1 MLYENRKYLIFN
13 VSEINKIIFSEIL
26 ETSVDSMRRSLDG
39 SKTFIKWEGS
49 DPPFI
54 STLLTKEGP
63 YSHSEILSILSTSD
77 WKDFNIIN

>member
-1 MLYENRKYLIFN
+1 MLYEDRKYLIFN

-26 ETSVDSMRRSLDG
+26 ETSADSMRKSLDG

-49 DPPFI
+49 DPSFI
-54 STLLTKEGP
+54 SALLTKEGP

>member
-1 MLYENRKYLIFN
+1 MLYEDRKYLIFN

-26 ETSVDSMRRSLDG
+26 ETSADSMRKSLDG

-49 DPPFI
+49 DPSFI
-54 STLLTKEGP
+54 STLSTKEGP

>member
-1 MLYENRKYLIFN
+1 MLYEDRKYLIFN

-26 ETSVDSMRRSLDG
+26 ETSADSMRKSLDG

-49 DPPFI
+49 DPSFI